1 MRDPGFKIYDQDI
14 KKLKTVDT
22 QNQQKT
28 RLQDLSQRF
37 QDFEIRPKFSE
48 NHVFRRTIL
57 YPLQIAQTAA
67 QNYLEGVGENFSP
80 FEVNKCQK
88 GPLGLRA
95 LLNYLSPTAGEISLR
110 FNLRFCPKIRGSFKW
125 IVLKFSR

>member
-1 MRDPGFKIYDQDI
+1 MVNSRLRETERPRDVKTPGRKI
-14 KKLKTVDT
+14 
-22 QNQQKT
+22 T
-28 RLQDLSQRF
+28 RKREFESYHKRF
-37 QDFEIRPKFSE
+37 QDFEIRKKFSE

-57 YPLQIAQTAA
+57 YPLQIAQTAP

-110 FNLRFCPKIRGSFKW
+110 FNLRFCPKIRESFKW
-125 IVLKFSR
+125 IVLEFSR

>member
-14 KKLKTVDT
+14 KTLKTVDT
-22 QNQQKT
+22 QK
-28 RLQDLSQRF
+28 QDFETYHKRF

-48 NHVFRRTIL
+48 NHVFQRTIL
-57 YPLQIAQTAA
+57 YPLQIAQTAP
-67 QNYLEGVGENFSP
+67 QNYLEGVEENFSP
-80 FEVNKCQK
+80 FEVNRCQK

-95 LLNYLSPTAGEISLR
+95 VLNYLSPTAGEISLR

-125 IVLKFSR
+125 MVLKFSR